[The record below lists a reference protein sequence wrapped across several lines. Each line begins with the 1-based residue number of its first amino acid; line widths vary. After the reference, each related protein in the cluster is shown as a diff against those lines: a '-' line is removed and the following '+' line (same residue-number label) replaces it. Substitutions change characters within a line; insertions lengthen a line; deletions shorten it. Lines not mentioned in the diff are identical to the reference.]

1 MTEAE
6 EDAQLLKTSQSTRRT
21 VRLEKQP
28 GNLSPT
34 TTMHKYQLEG
44 LNWMIKLH
52 DSGINGI
59 LADEMGLGK
68 TLQSISLMAWLRESR
83 GVRGPHIIVVPKSVV
98 GNWCREFKKFCPCM
112 KVVRMGGTK
121 EERHKVVTQDLPL
134 GPDGKHTFDALVM
147 SYEAM
152 LREKGRLGK
161 IAWKYLMIDEVR
173 FHCF

>member
-1 MTEAE
+1 M
-6 EDAQLLKTSQSTRRT
+6 LLSSL
-21 VRLEKQP
+21 VLEIVLI
-28 GNLSPT
+28 LSFFNII
-34 TTMHKYQLEG
+34 Q
-44 LNWMIKLH
+44 
-52 DSGINGI
+52 
-59 LADEMGLGK
+59 GK

-161 IAWKYLMIDEVR
+161 LAWKYLMIDEVS
-173 FHCF
+173 FF